1 MSRYKGEKFNYSH
14 MSERLIFQVQE
25 SDGSYTDDITVW
37 AHILKDG
44 FTRTETEN
52 FYKIM
57 IREQPALEDL
67 LQIGNRIIW
76 KNKKRLMSIFSWQD
90 PSYEDRGFIEILAKQ
105 IISDISDY
113 AKEDVSDLFKD
124 FVNVYRVKR
133 TEVNRFG
140 VISYEYNYD
149 FNSPDLTGVRC
160 NFATDR
166 NKYVYDKKTDTEH
179 DSTIVH
185 FSKSSGIKE
194 EDYIISKVQGR
205 FKIDMVTETS
215 DNMLEA
221 LVSRSEVQ

>member
-1 MSRYKGEKFNYSH
+1 MSRYKAEKFNYSH
-14 MSERLIFQVQE
+14 MSERLIFQVQQP
-25 SDGSYTDDITVW
+25 DGSYTNEITVW

-57 IREQPALEDL
+57 VREQPALEQM
-67 LQIGNRIIW
+67 LQIGNRLIW

-90 PSYEDRGFIEILAKQ
+90 PSYEDRGFIEIIAKQ
-105 IISDISDY
+105 IISSDPGYANDDIG
-113 AKEDVSDLFKD
+113 DLFKD
-124 FVNVYRVKR
+124 FVSVYRVKVS
-133 TEVNRFG
+133 EVSRFG
-140 VISYEYNYD
+140 LTSYEYNYD

-185 FSKSSGIKE
+185 FHKSSGVKE
-194 EDYIISKVQGR
+194 EDYIISNVQGK
-205 FKIDMVTETS
+205 FKIDMITETS